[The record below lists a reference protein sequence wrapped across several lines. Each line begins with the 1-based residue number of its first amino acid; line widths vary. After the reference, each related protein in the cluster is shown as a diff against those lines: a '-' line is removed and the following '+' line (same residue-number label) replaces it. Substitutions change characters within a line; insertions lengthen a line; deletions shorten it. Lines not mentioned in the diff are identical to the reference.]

1 MSKEKRKEKNQV
13 KVKNS
18 PTEAGREPD
27 TFGATETQ
35 PTNLPYH
42 ITNSPEQDKEKVSP
56 PTRLR
61 HPRVTIDNQLDR
73 AKVVVV
79 VTAAVYRTAGV
90 HLFRARDQGWWS
102 SAGRNLPSLVDS
114 VRWQQSAQ
122 DEFFP
127 WGLVWCIT
135 YVLAC
140 STVRAQ
146 TICVCLGGLFL
157 FFSLFLHLQAAW

>member
-79 VTAAVYRTAGV
+79 VVVVTAAVHRTAGV
-90 HLFRARDQGWWS
+90 HLFRARDQG
-102 SAGRNLPSLVDS
+102 
-114 VRWQQSAQ
+114 
-122 DEFFP
+122 
-127 WGLVWCIT
+127 
-135 YVLAC
+135 
-140 STVRAQ
+140 
-146 TICVCLGGLFL
+146 
-157 FFSLFLHLQAAW
+157 